1 MRKTILAAAAMAL
14 SIGTASAQKMGKGG
28 TGVDETSDVP
38 KCVQPFGTMAIV
50 EKRSAASPA
59 DGLPPG
65 LAAMMRMA
73 EGQQNGGQARVDPIP
88 LLKLLAANSN
98 CFLIVDRGEGFDAL
112 QRERE
117 LASSTTAGAAK
128 SNTLRA
134 ADYLLTATVV
144 YSDGNAGGSG
154 GGAGGMFGGGLGFKS
169 KKLESQVMLTLVEVS
184 TGIQRAIA
192 SGQVRKKDLSV
203 IGGGVL
209 LNAGIG
215 ALGGSYTSTDMGK
228 ITSLALLDAYRKL
241 TVDAKVRLAPPAA
254 AAPVPSATAP
264 AGASAT
270 PGQQ

>member
-1 MRKTILAAAAMAL
+1 MGKVLLTAAALAL
-14 SIGTASAQKMGKGG
+14 SIGTANAQKMGKGG
-28 TGVDETSDVP
+28 TGVDETSEVP

-50 EKRSAASPA
+50 EKRSAASPT
-59 DGLPPG
+59 DGLPPQI
-65 LAAMMRMA
+65 AAMMRMA
-73 EGQQNGGQARVDPIP
+73 EAQQNGGQARVDPIP

-117 LASSTTAGAAK
+117 MAGSTTAGAK
-128 SNTLRA
+128 TNTLRA
-134 ADYLLTATVV
+134 ADYLLTASVV
-144 YSDGNAGGSG
+144 YSDGDAGGYG

-169 KKLESQVMLTLVEVS
+169 KKLEAQVMLALVEVS

-192 SGQVRKKDLSV
+192 SGQVRKKDLSI

-215 ALGGSYTSTDMGK
+215 ALGGGYTSTDMGK

-241 TVDAKVRLAPPAA
+241 TTDAKVRLAPPAA
-254 AAPVPSATAP
+254 AAAPAPAP
-264 AGASAT
+264 AGGSAA
-270 PGQQ
+270 PGRQ

>member
-1 MRKTILAAAAMAL
+1 MRKVLLTTAALAL
-14 SIGTASAQKMGKGG
+14 SIGTANAQKMGKGG
-28 TGVDETSDVP
+28 TGVDETSEVP

-59 DGLPPG
+59 DGLPPQI
-65 LAAMMRMA
+65 AAMMRMA
-73 EGQQNGGQARVDPIP
+73 EAQQNGGQTRVDPIP

-117 LASSTTAGAAK
+117 MAGSTTAGAKA
-128 SNTLRA
+128 NTLRA

-144 YSDGNAGGSG
+144 YSDGNAGGYG
-154 GGAGGMFGGGLGFKS
+154 GGVAGMFGGGMGFKS
-169 KKLESQVMLTLVEVS
+169 KKLEAQVMLALVEVS

-192 SGQVRKKDLSV
+192 SGQVRKKDLSI

-241 TVDAKVRLAPPAA
+241 TSDAKVRLAPPAA
-254 AAPVPSATAP
+254 AAPAPVP
-264 AGASAT
+264 AGATAT

>member
-1 MRKTILAAAAMAL
+1 MRKVLLTAAALAL
-14 SIGTASAQKMGKGG
+14 SIGTANAQKMGKGG
-28 TGVDETSDVP
+28 TGVDETSEVP

-65 LAAMMRMA
+65 IAAMMRMA
-73 EGQQNGGQARVDPIP
+73 EAQQNGGQTRVDPIP

-117 LASSTTAGAAK
+117 LAGSTTAGAAK
-128 SNTLRA
+128 TNTLRA

-144 YSDGNAGGSG
+144 YSDGNAGGYG
-154 GGAGGMFGGGLGFKS
+154 GGVAGMFGGGMGFKS
-169 KKLESQVMLTLVEVS
+169 KKLEAQVMLALVEVS

-192 SGQVRKKDLSV
+192 SGQVRKKDLSI

-241 TVDAKVRLAPPAA
+241 TTDAKVRLSPPAA
-254 AAPVPSATAP
+254 AAAP
-264 AGASAT
+264 ASAPVGASAT
-270 PGQQ
+270 PVQQ